1 MANLEKP
8 IKVEA
13 EVQWAF
19 FNKKNEMSG
28 KFQVDLTNLSDN
40 AVQALTDAGLEPRS
54 REDKPE
60 KGWFITAKSN
70 YEIKPVDK
78 NGNEITDIV
87 GNGSK
92 AIALIK
98 PYEWSWKN
106 KKGVSPSLV
115 KIIIND
121 LKVYNS
127 EETAEEEDDIP
138 L

>member
-8 IKVEA
+8 IKLEA

-28 KFQVDLTNLSDN
+28 KYQVDLTNLSQSAQD
-40 AVQALTDAGLEPRS
+40 ALVAAGIEVRQ

-60 KGWFITAKSN
+60 KGAFITAKSN

-78 NGNEITDIV
+78 NGDEITEVV

-92 AIALIK
+92 AIAFIK

-115 KIIIND
+115 KIVIND
-121 LKVYNS
+121 LKVYN
-127 EETAEEEDDIP
+127 AENVEIEEDDIP

>member
-1 MANLEKP
+1 MANIEKP
-8 IKVEA
+8 IKIEA

-19 FNKKNEMSG
+19 FTTKNEMSG
-28 KFQVDLTNLSDN
+28 KYQVDLTNLSSG
-40 AVQALTDAGLEPRS
+40 AVEALQSAGLEPRQ

-70 YEIKPVDK
+70 YAIEPVDK
-78 NGNEITDIV
+78 SGEKITDVV

-92 AIALIK
+92 AVAIIK

-106 KKGVSPSLV
+106 KKGVSPSLM
-115 KIIIND
+115 KITITD
-121 LKVYNS
+121 LQVYSSDS
-127 EETAEEEDDIP
+127 EELEDDEIP

>member
-1 MANLEKP
+1 MANIEKP
-8 IKVEA
+8 IKIEA

-19 FNKKNEMSG
+19 FTTKNEMSG
-28 KFQVDLTNLSDN
+28 KYQVDLTNLSSG
-40 AVQALTDAGLEPRS
+40 AVEALQSAGLEPRQ

-70 YEIKPVDK
+70 YAIEPVDK
-78 NGNEITDIV
+78 GGEKITDVV

-92 AIALIK
+92 AVAIIK

-106 KKGVSPSLV
+106 KKGVSPSLM
-115 KIIIND
+115 KITITD
-121 LKVYNS
+121 LKVYS
-127 EETAEEEDDIP
+127 SDAEELEDDEIP

>member
-8 IKVEA
+8 VKFEA

-28 KFQVDLTNLSDN
+28 KYQVDLTNLSEN
-40 AVQALTDAGLEPRS
+40 AVKALTDAGLEPRN

-78 NGNEITDIV
+78 AGNEITDAV

-92 AIALIK
+92 AVALIK

-115 KIIIND
+115 KIIITD
-121 LKVYNS
+121 LQVYNADQAV
-127 EETAEEEDDIP
+127 EEGDDIP

>member
-40 AVQALTDAGLEPRS
+40 AVKALQDAGLEPRS
-54 REDKPE
+54 RSDKPE

-78 NGNEITDIV
+78 NGDEITDIV

-92 AIALIK
+92 AVALIK

-115 KIIIND
+115 KIIISD
-121 LKVYNS
+121 LKVYNA
-127 EETAEEEDDIP
+127 EETEIEEDDIP

>member
-1 MANLEKP
+1 MANIEKP
-8 IKVEA
+8 IKIEA

-19 FNKKNEMSG
+19 FTTKNEMSG
-28 KFQVDLTNLSDN
+28 KYQVDLTNLSTG
-40 AVQALTDAGLEPRS
+40 AVEALQSAGLEPRQ

-70 YEIKPVDK
+70 YEIEPLTKSGEK
-78 NGNEITDIV
+78 ITEAV

-92 AIALIK
+92 AVAIIK

-106 KKGVSPSLV
+106 KKGVSPSLM
-115 KIIIND
+115 KITITD

-127 EETAEEEDDIP
+127 DAEEFEDDEIP